1 MKRPNN
7 SQYAQR
13 DSLGALSV
21 LRQLT
26 KEAGGN
32 CLAILQADV
41 TSIEQ
46 SVRSAGRWLFTDRR
60 RPAACSPSWAYQA
73 ADQTLS
79 IMSNRPLVRTT
90 RNLPHEMGPL
100 Q

>member
-7 SQYAQR
+7 SQHAQR
-13 DSLGALSV
+13 DSLGAVSV

-41 TSIEQ
+41 TSIRAIRQ
-46 SVRSAGRWLFTDRR
+46 
-60 RPAACSPSWAYQA
+60 P
-73 ADQTLS
+73 
-79 IMSNRPLVRTT
+79 
-90 RNLPHEMGPL
+90 
-100 Q
+100 

>member
-7 SQYAQR
+7 SQHAQR

-21 LRQLT
+21 LRQST

-41 TSIEQ
+41 TSIE
-46 SVRSAGRWLFTDRR
+46 
-60 RPAACSPSWAYQA
+60 
-73 ADQTLS
+73 
-79 IMSNRPLVRTT
+79 
-90 RNLPHEMGPL
+90 
-100 Q
+100 